1 MISSVFQVPK
11 PPGAASGGGFC
22 PPMKTAPHR
31 LFFFSYELPIYIY
44 MYHVCICAC
53 VFQWHRE
60 RYEKKRMRERE
71 RAATDLKE
79 EEK

>member
-1 MISSVFQVPK
+1 MIGSIFQVPK

-22 PPMKTAPHR
+22 PPMKTALHR

-44 MYHVCICAC
+44 MYVFVCVCFSGI
-53 VFQWHRE
+53 
-60 RYEKKRMRERE
+60 EKGMRRRGRERE